1 LSFFEGDVI
10 AKEQLHGVAGVGT
23 GVGVAAPAV
32 PTVGA
37 PKKKKHEPKLK
48 WLPAIRDYLQWKVSA

>member
-10 AKEQLHGVAGVGT
+10 AKEQLHGVVGAA
-23 GVGVAAPAV
+23 VAVAVAAPAV

-37 PKKKKHEPKLK
+37 PKKKKYEPKLK

>member
-1 LSFFEGDVI
+1 MSFFEGDVI
-10 AKEQLHGVAGVGT
+10 AKEQLHGVAGVGA
-23 GVGVAAPAV
+23 GAGVAAPAV

-37 PKKKKHEPKLK
+37 PKKKKYKPKLK

>member
-1 LSFFEGDVI
+1 VSFFEGDVI

-37 PKKKKHEPKLK
+37 PKKKKPEPKPN

>member
-1 LSFFEGDVI
+1 VSFFEGDVI
-10 AKEQLHGVAGVGT
+10 AKEQLHGVAGVGA
-23 GVGVAAPAV
+23 GVAAPAV

-37 PKKKKHEPKLK
+37 PKKKKPEPKLK